1 MGDDPRSGPVE
12 SGPWRRLF
20 TAEEANALLPELVP
34 ILTDLRAKKGE
45 LDEARRALARL
56 TPAMRANGHA
66 IEAVALERR
75 IRGLAAALT
84 AGIRRITGQ
93 GVEIKDLDR
102 GLIDFPSPREGRVVF
117 LCWRLG
123 EDRIA
128 YWHEVDAGFA
138 GRRPL

>member
-1 MGDDPRSGPVE
+1 MADDPRRGRGRSE
-12 SGPWRRLF
+12 SWRRLF

-45 LDEARRALARL
+45 LDEARRALGRL
-56 TPAMRANGHA
+56 TPAMRADGHGT
-66 IEAVALERR
+66 EAVALERR
-75 IRGLAAALT
+75 IRELAAALT
-84 AGIRRITGQ
+84 VGIRRITGQ
-93 GVEIKDLDR
+93 GVEVKDLDL